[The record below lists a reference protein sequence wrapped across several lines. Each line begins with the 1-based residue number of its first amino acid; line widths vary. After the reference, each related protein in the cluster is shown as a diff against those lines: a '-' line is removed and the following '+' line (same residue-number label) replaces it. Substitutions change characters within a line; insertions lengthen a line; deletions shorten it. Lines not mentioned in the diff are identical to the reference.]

1 MSKDFDRLWNA
12 PYKDVARSA
21 GDTSA
26 SPNSE
31 RARMILTA
39 RAAEDSAKAARNLV
53 RATVALAI
61 ATMALVAATALLVYI
76 TATAELR

>member
-1 MSKDFDRLWNA
+1 MSKEFEKLWNA

-21 GDTSA
+21 GDTSD

-39 RAAEDSAKAARNLV
+39 RAAQDSAKAARNLV

-61 ATMALVAATALLVYI
+61 ATILLVGVTALLVYI